1 MQQNVENSGAHPGHD
16 EPGLRRSILIN
27 RSPEEL
33 YALWRDP
40 GTLPRIMNHFAKI
53 TILSDTSSR
62 WQVKLP
68 LGRKL
73 EWEAHIVDEQPGRY
87 ISWASEQ
94 DASVPNAGRLSF
106 LPVSQER
113 GTEVTLAMH
122 FDPPGGILGDWL
134 SKKMDVVPEA
144 MLSQALRRFKN
155 LAETG
160 EIATNVPQ
168 PAGRHGGMDKA
179 EE

>member
-1 MQQNVENSGAHPGHD
+1 MQHDDTTRPQSGRD

-40 GTLPRIMNHFAKI
+40 GTLPRIMSHFARI
-53 TILSDTSSR
+53 TILSDTTSH
-62 WQVKLP
+62 WQVKMP

-73 EWEAHIVDEQPGRY
+73 EWDAAITEEQPGRF
-87 ISWASEQ
+87 ISWASDEK
-94 DASVPNAGRLSF
+94 ASVPNAGRLSF
-106 LPVSQER
+106 QRVSDER
-113 GTEVTLAMH
+113 GTEVTLSLH
-122 FDPPGGILGDWL
+122 FDPPGGFLGEWL
-134 SKKMDVVPEA
+134 SKKIDVVPEA
-144 MLSQALRRFKN
+144 MLSQALRRFKS

-160 EIATNVPQ
+160 EIAANAPQ
-168 PAGRHGGMDKA
+168 PAGRHGGLDKA

>member
-1 MQQNVENSGAHPGHD
+1 MQQNAENTRTDARQ
-16 EPGLRRSILIN
+16 EEQGLRRSILIH

-33 YALWRDP
+33 YHLWRDP
-40 GTLPRIMNHFAKI
+40 GTLPRIMHHFAII

-73 EWEAHIVDEQPGRY
+73 EWDAHIVDEQPGRY
-87 ISWASEQ
+87 ISWAS
-94 DASVPNAGRLSF
+94 DDNASVPNAGRLSF
-106 LPVSQER
+106 QPVSDER

-122 FDPPGGILGDWL
+122 FDPPGGFLGEWL

-144 MLSQALRRFKN
+144 MLSQALRRFKS

>member
-1 MQQNVENSGAHPGHD
+1 MQQNAENTRPASGHD
-16 EPGLRRSILIN
+16 EQGLRRSILIH

-33 YALWRDP
+33 YHLWREP
-40 GTLPRIMNHFAKI
+40 TTLPRIMYHFAII

-62 WQVKLP
+62 WHVKLP

-73 EWEAHIVDEQPGRY
+73 EWDAHIVDEQPGRY
-87 ISWASEQ
+87 ISWASDEK
-94 DASVPNAGRLSF
+94 ASVPNAGRLSF
-106 LPVSQER
+106 LPVSDER

-122 FDPPGGILGDWL
+122 FDPPGGFLGEWL
-134 SKKMDVVPEA
+134 SKKMDMVPEA